1 MPKTK
6 INSVVGDLLK
16 QADCDAIVN
25 SAHPSMLAG
34 SGVCGIIHRAAGK
47 ELETYGK
54 QFAPL
59 KLTEAVITPA
69 FNLPN
74 KAIIHVSAPRFHN
87 ASDPYNLL
95 NQSLSNVFDLAEKC
109 QLNCIAIPAIGT
121 GVYGFPIEEAI
132 KIYAQAAWIFINS
145 KLEEIRFIF
154 TTPEYADLMNKELR
168 SMLTTCACPK
178 K

>member
-1 MPKTK
+1 MDQTR

-16 QADCDAIVN
+16 QDDCDAIVN

-69 FNLPN
+69 FNLTN
-74 KAIIHVSAPRFHN
+74 RAIIHVSAPRFHN
-87 ASDPYNLL
+87 ETDPYNLL
-95 NQSLSNVFDLAEKC
+95 DQCLYNVFELAEKC
-109 QLNCIAIPAIGT
+109 QLKRIALPAIGT
-121 GVYGFPIEEAI
+121 GIYAFPIEEAI
-132 KIYAQAAWIFINS
+132 KIYAQAATKFIDSN
-145 KLEEIRFIF
+145 LEEIRFVF
-154 TTPEYADLMNKELR
+154 TTFENSDLMNKQLR
-168 SMLTTCACPK
+168 KLR
-178 K
+178 